1 MKKLLLLLPILALLA
16 GCSNDFEVAAPW
28 KEIPV
33 VYAILSAKD
42 TAQYVRIEKAFL
54 DPQTDALEIAQI
66 ADSLYY
72 PADVITAYLERSSN
86 NSRVQLTR
94 VDGNLEGF
102 PRRSGI
108 FATQPNW
115 LYKVKTPSGQGLAVG
130 EKYRLVIKRADG
142 KADSTAETT
151 IPNNFEFR
159 IPNQQ
164 QSPPLL
170 NFFNTQTTSISW
182 RTDVNGAYFNAYLTV
197 RYREEAPNGT
207 TLANKTLVWTVFKN
221 QRRSDNLVGSGVN
234 PYAGQAEVN
243 GQDFFNFL
251 ADSIPAVT
259 NNDRFRYFEF
269 SELTLEG
276 GGGEIAQYLSTAS
289 VASGITSAETIPS
302 YTNISE
308 GFGIF
313 TSKNRTTL
321 GNIKIE
327 TKTVDEMNRNERA
340 VRLNFR
346 Y

>member
-1 MKKLLLLLPILALLA
+1 MKKLLLLLPVLALLA

-33 VYAILSAKD
+33 VYSILSAKD

-54 DPQTDALEIAQI
+54 DPQTSGLEVAQI

-72 PADVITAYLERSSN
+72 PADAISVYLERASN
-86 NSRVQLTR
+86 NTRIQLTR
-94 VDGNLEGF
+94 VDGNFEGF
-102 PRRSGI
+102 PRKSGI

-115 LYKVKTPSGQGLAVG
+115 LYKVKTPSGQALAAG
-130 EKYRLVIKRADG
+130 EKYRLVINRADG
-142 KADSTAETT
+142 KADITAETT
-151 IPNNFEFR
+151 IPGEFSFKV
-159 IPNQQ
+159 PNEV

-170 NFFNTQTTSISW
+170 NFFNAQTTSLNW
-182 RTDVNGAYFNAYLTV
+182 RTDVNGVYFNAYV
-197 RYREEAPNGT
+197 KIRYREEAPNGT
-207 TLANKTLVWTVFKN
+207 TLAHRTLVWTAFTN
-221 QRRSDNLVGSGVN
+221 TRRTDRL
-234 PYAGQAEVN
+234 AGANGQYIGEAEIN

-259 NNDRFRYFEF
+259 NNDRYRYFEF
-269 SELTLEG
+269 ADLTLEG
-276 GGGEIAQYLSTAS
+276 GGREIAEYLSTAS
-289 VASGITSAETIPS
+289 VASGITSAESIPS

-327 TKTVDEMNRNERA
+327 SKTVDEMNRNERA